1 MALEYAQKR
10 RTKALL
16 KMFDSIIFKF
26 NQLFWSFIQVSSLF
40 SDFIWFF
47 MIPIIVH
54 ILLARER
61 TYI

>member
-1 MALEYAQKR
+1 MALEYVQKR

-47 MIPIIVH
+47 MRPIIVH